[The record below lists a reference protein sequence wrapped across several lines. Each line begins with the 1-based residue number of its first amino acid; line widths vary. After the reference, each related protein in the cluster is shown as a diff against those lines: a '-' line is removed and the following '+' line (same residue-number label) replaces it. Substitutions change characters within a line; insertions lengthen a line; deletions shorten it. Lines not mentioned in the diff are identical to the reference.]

1 MGIDKS
7 WRPRSSVSVYT
18 ARRRKQKLTKPYVV
32 TQQPVVKSALAGTQK
47 WAELACKNS
56 NGSLWINGI
65 YVNRDM
71 RTRPGLLSN
80 HARGLAMDL
89 SYRWLSQKT
98 LGRQDGRKTSLAFIV
113 KCLQNAEHLGIQL
126 VIDYQLQ
133 RSWRCDRGTWK
144 PLPSVEQGD
153 WYHIEIEPLLGH
165 NADITKQ
172 RFLAVFGAFPT
183 SPTKPV

>member
-1 MGIDKS
+1 
-7 WRPRSSVSVYT
+7 
-18 ARRRKQKLTKPYVV
+18 
-32 TQQPVVKSALAGTQK
+32 
-47 WAELACKNS
+47 
-56 NGSLWINGI
+56 
-65 YVNRDM
+65 M
-71 RTRPGLLSN
+71 RTRPGILSN

-153 WYHIEIEPLLGH
+153 WYHIEIDPH
-165 NADITKQ
+165 VANDAMIAKQ
-172 RFLAVFGAFPT
+172 RWITVFGVFPT
-183 SPTKPV
+183 SPPKPV